1 MRETYEGMAGFQ
13 RRIGPGI
20 STRKCKPVAEIKEN
34 RSEIIAKELRV

>member
-1 MRETYEGMAGFQ
+1 MRETYEGMARF
-13 RRIGPGI
+13 PEKDWSGI